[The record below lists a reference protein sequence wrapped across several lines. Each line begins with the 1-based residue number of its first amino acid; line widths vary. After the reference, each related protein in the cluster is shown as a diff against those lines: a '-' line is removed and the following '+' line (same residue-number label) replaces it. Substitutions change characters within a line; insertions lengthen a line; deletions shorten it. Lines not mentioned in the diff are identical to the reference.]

1 MGTFY
6 LSTLLDAVKTTLEA
20 AASLARTDGYDEL
33 TEGMHEAP
41 TLQIWPVRNSG
52 TDWTG
57 QTDRLTLGANVLG
70 QGGGG
75 AYKSSVK
82 EYLIYADLYAEVR
95 GASLGEA
102 MVAMVASIEELEEI
116 LDRMAYPLFGL
127 ADVLSFRWD
136 WEHVTFDYGKV
147 KYVGARFK
155 LWVKIR

>member
-1 MGTFY
+1 MGTFL
-6 LSTLLDAVKTTLEA
+6 LSTLLNAVKTYLGA
-20 AASLARTDGYDEL
+20 AASLSRTDGYNEL
-33 TEGMHEAP
+33 TEGIHEAP

-57 QTDRLTLGANVLG
+57 QTDRLTLGASVLG

-75 AYKSSVK
+75 AAKSSAK

-102 MVAMVASIEELEEI
+102 MMTMVTGIEELEEI

-127 ADVLSFRWD
+127 DDVLSFRWD

-147 KYVGARFK
+147 RYVGARFK
-155 LWVKIR
+155 IWVRIR